1 MGKRGIAKQY
11 KPPKVAYNEKKYVA
25 VCDLQ
30 PVVRETQAAGR
41 IVVFTNGC
49 FDLLHPGHVRLL
61 QDAKQFGDILV
72 VGLNSDRSVQRLKG
86 PGRPIFQEDDRV
98 SMLAAL
104 ACVDYV
110 VVFEEDTP
118 IPLLERLRPDILV
131 KGDEYSPDQVVGREV
146 VEGYGGRVER
156 IPVVQG
162 LSTTDIVERIL
173 RAYASHASED
183 QP

>member
-1 MGKRGIAKQY
+1 MGKRGI
-11 KPPKVAYNEKKYVA
+11 EKKCVA
-25 VCDLQ
+25 VCELQ
-30 PVVRETQAAGR
+30 PVVRETQSAGKV
-41 IVVFTNGC
+41 VVFTNGC

-72 VGLNSDRSVQRLKG
+72 VGLNSDDSVRRLKG
-86 PGRPIFQEDDRV
+86 PGRPIFPEDDRV
-98 SMLAAL
+98 LMLAAL

-131 KGDEYSPDQVVGREV
+131 KGDEYRPDQVVGREL

-156 IPVVQG
+156 VPIVAG

-173 RAYASHASED
+173 CNHVSPAEQD
-183 QP
+183 DL